1 MTKSDLD
8 RRRDSLQDLLGGSE
22 GRSLLDKMNQGMREV
37 SPQSVRSQV
46 LDKVPEVPTFAT
58 AVPSRASCSPFIET
72 HAKDAPVMAPVLEQ
86 RSYVRAPKVDNSRVN
101 LMSGLV
107 ESETHVCFSRRGLTD
122 ADVPSIIK
130 LMDSG
135 KIVDLILAK
144 NEIGD
149 DGAVAIA
156 SALLHNKSILH
167 LSLAGNLIGE
177 RGGLAFA
184 KVLAANNTLKSLF
197 LSSNDLGDTANRA
210 LLVANAE
217 RSKPMCG
224 LNGLVLGI
232 GQR

>member
-1 MTKSDLD
+1 MVLRCEKLSMMHSRFRLRRRPIPKPKDKTGWLPAHLIPGFLAATTAGMAKSDLD

-167 LSLAGNLIGE
+167 LV
-177 RGGLAFA
+177 R
-184 KVLAANNTLKSLF
+184 
-197 LSSNDLGDTANRA
+197 R
-210 LLVANAE
+210 
-217 RSKPMCG
+217 C
-224 LNGLVLGI
+224 
-232 GQR
+232 